1 MLQALGDGFSHQ
13 CAHWFGMTGG
23 RGKAMLHAGNRKNPG
38 GFGLPGEGVRTM
50 KAIDIIERV
59 DLLEPND
66 YSPEQKLHWL
76 SSLDGKIFHEMIR
89 THEKAQTEEAPVYQ
103 TGDEE
108 LLVGAPYGEDL
119 YYYYLQAMIAAENSE
134 TQRYNRR
141 MTLFNSAYTGWAN
154 FYQRTHRPLRAGT
167 HFVF

>member
-1 MLQALGDGFSHQ
+1 
-13 CAHWFGMTGG
+13 
-23 RGKAMLHAGNRKNPG
+23 
-38 GFGLPGEGVRTM
+38 M

-76 SSLDGKIFHEMIR
+76 STLDGKIFHEVIR
-89 THEKAQTEEAPVYQ
+89 THEGAEAEEVPVYQ

-119 YYYYLQAMIAAENSE
+119 YYYYLQAMVAAENGE
-134 TQRYNRR
+134 TQRYNKR
-141 MTLFNSAYTGWAN
+141 MTLFNSAWQGWVN
-154 FYQRTHRPLRAGT
+154 WYNRSHMPHKRGAG
-167 HFVF
+167 FRF

>member
-1 MLQALGDGFSHQ
+1 MIFL
-13 CAHWFGMTGG
+13 
-23 RGKAMLHAGNRKNPG
+23 
-38 GFGLPGEGVRTM
+38 

-76 SSLDGKIFHEMIR
+76 STLDGKIWREAIR
-89 THEKAQTEEAPVYQ
+89 THEAGNAWCGPYT

-108 LLVGAPYGEDL
+108 LIVGSPYGEDI

-134 TQRYNRR
+134 TQRYNKR
-141 MTLFNSAYTGWAN
+141 MTMFNAAYQGWTN
-154 FYQRTHRPLRAGT
+154 WYNRTHMPLGT
-167 HFVF
+167 VANRFRF

>member
-1 MLQALGDGFSHQ
+1 M
-13 CAHWFGMTGG
+13 
-23 RGKAMLHAGNRKNPG
+23 R
-38 GFGLPGEGVRTM
+38 
-50 KAIDIIERV
+50 AIDIIERV

-76 SSLDGKIFHEMIR
+76 STLDGRILEEVIR
-89 THEKAQTEEAPVYQ
+89 THEDARDGPPPRYEN
-103 TGDEE
+103 GDEE

-134 TQRYNRR
+134 TQRYNKR
-141 MTLFNSAYTGWAN
+141 MTLFNSAYTAWLSRYTA
-154 FYQRTHRPLRAGT
+154 THAPRRAGE